1 MQKFMAELTSSPSPV
16 SISNQQPKKSVQNLL
31 LQGQELG
38 KVGIR
43 ADQGGSVRKKGG
55 GRI

>member
-43 ADQGGSVRKKGG
+43 ADQGGSMGKKGG